1 MQSDNLAR
9 AKNFSTDFY
18 KDGGINMNNK
28 EKGLFSDVAS
38 NEHNPNWNKHIER
51 EDDLYKRDGDIRS
64 PYERDYTR
72 ILHSLAYRRL
82 KHKTQ
87 VFFNIDNDHICTR
100 MEHVQHVESVSCI
113 IAKFLGLNV
122 DLTRAIAIGHDLGH
136 APFGHE
142 GEKELTKIR
151 EENGLDKFWHERNSL
166 RIVDD
171 IELLENP
178 NRKQNNLCLT
188 YAVRDGIISHCG
200 EVDENGI
207 KPREK
212 AINLNDYK
220 NPGEFSPYTWEGCV
234 VKLSDKIAYLGRDIE
249 DAKRLGFIDQKDL
262 FALGRIAKK
271 YGEKAINTTV
281 ITHNFIMSICDN
293 SSPKKGIGLSD
304 KYYEMLNEI
313 KRFNYSAIYNNEKF
327 NVYRNY
333 AALVIRSIYDTLF
346 NKYDVEK
353 TIENLQQLRRY
364 YPMLIK
370 DFLNH
375 IYQYSDLMPKVKRKA
390 NQMGRY
396 QNKKIYGMLDSS
408 QIYALAIIDF
418 ISGMTDR
425 YAIAVFNELLKY

>member
-1 MQSDNLAR
+1 
-9 AKNFSTDFY
+9 
-18 KDGGINMNNK
+18 MNYK
-28 EKGLFSDVAS
+28 EKGPFSNVAS
-38 NEHNPNWNKHIER
+38 NEHNQNWNKHIER
-51 EDDLYKRDGDIRS
+51 EGDLYKRTGDIRS

-151 EENGLDKFWHERNSL
+151 EENGLDSFWHERNSL

-171 IELLENP
+171 IELLEDP
-178 NRKQNNLCLT
+178 DRRQKNLCLT

-200 EVDENGI
+200 EIDENGI
-207 KPREK
+207 KPLER
-212 AINLNDYK
+212 AIDLKDYK
-220 NPGEFSPYTWEGCV
+220 SPGEFSPYTWEGCV

-249 DAKRLGFIDQKDL
+249 DAKRLDFIDQKDL
-262 FALGRIAKK
+262 FALGRIAKQ

-281 ITHNFIMSICDN
+281 ITHNLIMSICKN
-293 SSPKKGIGLSD
+293 SSPENGIRLSD
-304 KYYEMLNEI
+304 KHNKMLNEV
-313 KRFNYSAIYNNEKF
+313 KSFNYSAIYNNEKF

-333 AALVIRSIYDTLF
+333 AALIIRSTYDTLI
-346 NKYDVEK
+346 KAYDG
-353 TIENLQQLRRY
+353 ENTANNLRQLRRY
-364 YPMLIK
+364 YPILIK

-375 IYQYSDLMPKVKRKA
+375 IYQFSELMPKDKRKA
-390 NQMGRY
+390 KQMEKY
-396 QNKKIYGMLDSS
+396 QNKKIYGMLDTS
-408 QIYALAIIDF
+408 IVYAQAIIDF